1 MDYLVSIHS
10 EILVMN
16 WCFLAYKTI
25 QLSMW
30 RSILLLNKI
39 TMYVI
44 RPKPILQAKVK
55 QLAQITMVP
64 TLATMPFFLHP
75 SSMGNSL

>member
-1 MDYLVSIHS
+1 
-10 EILVMN
+10 
-16 WCFLAYKTI
+16 
-25 QLSMW
+25 MW

-64 TLATMPFFLHP
+64 TLATMPYFSHP